1 MSELLHTT
9 LFALEMDCVKG
20 QVYLDKR
27 RHAVSYAGQ
36 HPWLEHAT
44 IRDNILYGLP
54 FNKARYEAVLDA
66 CALRPDLKIFEAGD
80 QTGKIDRFNWSQE
93 SDMA

>member
-1 MSELLHTT
+1 MSCI
-9 LFALEMDCVKG
+9 AG

-54 FNKARYEAVLDA
+54 FNQSRYEAVLDA
-66 CALRPDLKIFEAGD
+66 CALRPDLKIFPAGD
-80 QTGKIDRFNWSQE
+80 QTGNNGRPD
-93 SDMA
+93 